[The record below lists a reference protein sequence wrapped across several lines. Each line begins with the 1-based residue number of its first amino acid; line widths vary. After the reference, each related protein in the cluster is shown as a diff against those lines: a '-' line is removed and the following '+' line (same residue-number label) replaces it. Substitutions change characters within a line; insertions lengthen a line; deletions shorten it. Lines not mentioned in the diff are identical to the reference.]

1 MRKAIFG
8 SLLLFLLAMLIGM
21 LSKPAAFERFFI
33 AQAPIFDAAHY
44 LKIATEG
51 YVEPPL
57 AAFYPLWPLLL
68 KYVVLPLQSPHTVL
82 IGSLLAFII
91 FAFSLWPF
99 FKVALRDLPLAAAF
113 CLLCLYVLNPNSL
126 FHILLYTE
134 SLTALCGSLFLLN
147 TSLLLNS
154 QESPSATSPSAASPS
169 AASPSATSPSATS
182 PSAASPS
189 TASPSAAS
197 PSRTRSAVFA
207 ALSLFALSLA
217 RPVALP
223 LMASAGAATLCVFYF
238 RSNRPQDFFQHIA
251 PRRWNNSLILL
262 TVATILI
269 VVLAY
274 IPYGLHAQQQY
285 GHFFAPFDAQK
296 FWDRKF
302 GLHWDILFKPK
313 SVSSSDNVLF
323 WDIQAFYLPLLLAAL
338 PFLGR
343 WRIVPQAFARLGD
356 DWLYWLCA
364 FFAAAHAAIAFL
376 TYPIFMSLARHVFAL
391 PFFFY
396 CVARILKLFWEKT
409 AVRKVAWGYAALSFA
424 FLVYWWSRYA
434 REGWLG

>member
-8 SLLLFLLAMLIGM
+8 SLLLFLLAMLTGM
-21 LSKPAAFERFFI
+21 LGKPAAFERFFI
-33 AQAPIFDAAHY
+33 SQAPIFDAGHY

-68 KYVVLPLQSPHTVL
+68 KYVVLPLQSQNAVL
-82 IGSLLAFII
+82 MGSILAFII
-91 FAFSLWPF
+91 FALSLWPF

-154 QESPSATSPSAASPS
+154 QESPSSASPGPASPS
-169 AASPSATSPSATS
+169 PASPN
-182 PSAASPS
+182 
-189 TASPSAAS
+189 
-197 PSRTRSAVFA
+197 RTRSALFA

-223 LMASAGAATLCVFYF
+223 LIASAGAATICVFFF
-238 RSNRPQDFFQHIA
+238 RSNRPRDFFLQLA
-251 PRRWNNSLILL
+251 PQRWSSPLFLL
-262 TVATILI
+262 TFAIMLT

-285 GHFFAPFDAQK
+285 GHFLAPFDAQK

-323 WDIQAFYLPLLLAAL
+323 WDIQAFYLPLLLVAL

-343 WRIVPQAFARLGD
+343 WRIVPQAFERLGH

-396 CVARILKLFWEKT
+396 CVARLLKLFWEKPV
-409 AVRKVAWGYAALSFA
+409 VRRVAWGYAALSFA

>member
-154 QESPSATSPSAASPS
+154 QESPSATSPSAKSP
-169 AASPSATSPSATS
+169 TS
-182 PSAASPS
+182 
-189 TASPSAAS
+189 AS

-207 ALSLFALSLA
+207 VLSLFALSLA

-251 PRRWNNSLILL
+251 PRRWNNPLILL

-285 GHFFAPFDAQK
+285 GSFLAPFDAQK

-396 CVARILKLFWEKT
+396 CVARILKLFWEKP